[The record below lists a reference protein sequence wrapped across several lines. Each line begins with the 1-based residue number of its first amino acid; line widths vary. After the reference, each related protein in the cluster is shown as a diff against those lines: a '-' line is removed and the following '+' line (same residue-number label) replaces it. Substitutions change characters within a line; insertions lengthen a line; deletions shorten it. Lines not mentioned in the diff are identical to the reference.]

1 MNPERNHRRS
11 FADRVARPAARGR
24 NYFFFATFFAAFVG
38 AAFFAAFLGA
48 AFFAAFLGAAF
59 FAAFLGAAFLAFFT
73 AMLDF
78 PPFQPAAPGGR
89 GILEVVDGNIVRG
102 SVFI

>member
-24 NYFFFATFFAAFVG
+24 NYFFFAT
-38 AAFFAAFLGA
+38 FFAAFLGA

-73 AMLDF
+73 AMLYF